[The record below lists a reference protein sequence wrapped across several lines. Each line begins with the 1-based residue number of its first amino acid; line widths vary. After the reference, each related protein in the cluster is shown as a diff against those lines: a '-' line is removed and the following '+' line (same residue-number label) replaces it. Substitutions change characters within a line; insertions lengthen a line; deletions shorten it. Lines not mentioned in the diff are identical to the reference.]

1 MAYKPSRRR
10 TPKTNEAM
18 EPNMTPIM
26 NLMVVLIPLLLSSAQ
41 LIKLSVIELNLPPAS
56 EMQTKS
62 KKLEQIESKLDLSI
76 TITNKGFYIS
86 SSSAILRNLNGSPS
100 IPLKNG
106 VFDYEALAMK
116 LYQIKGK
123 ASGRFE
129 DTNSITIQAEPNIDY
144 QTLVST
150 MDAARAIKVENEEIS
165 LFPKASV
172 SAMIL

>member
-10 TPKTNEAM
+10 SPKVNEAM

-41 LIKLSVIELNLPPAS
+41 LIKLSVIELNLPPAAD
-56 EMQTKS
+56 MQTEG
-62 KKLEQIESKLDLSI
+62 KKLEQKETKLDLSI

-86 SSSAILRNLNGSPS
+86 SSSAIVRNMKGAPS
-100 IPLKNG
+100 IPLKDG
-106 VFDYEALAMK
+106 VFDYAALAEK

-129 DTNSITIQAEPNIDY
+129 DTNSITIQAEPTIDY

-150 MDAARAIKVENEEIS
+150 MDAARAIKVEEREIP